1 MSAVTLTRHCDV
13 IRSGRVRQLEGMF
26 DVPPHE
32 RDEREFTVK
41 LDHDEQRWNIGLIV
55 GPSGSGKTTIV
66 SELFGQPARP
76 GWPTEQSVLDGFGD
90 DLSIRDITAALSA
103 VGFSSPPAWC
113 RPYWTLSTGEQFR
126 ADVARVLAE
135 AGEDVAVIDEFTS
148 VVDRTV
154 AQIASAAVAKY
165 ARRADR
171 QLVCASCHYD
181 IIDWLQPD
189 WIYDT
194 RTQHFTW
201 RSVQPR
207 PRVDL
212 RIYRCSRAV
221 WPAFAD
227 HHYLTG
233 KLATTATCW
242 LGEIDG
248 RWAAFSSVIHTLVQH
263 KAKATSGAVYREH
276 RTVVLPDYQGIG
288 VGNAMS
294 ETVGS
299 IIRAHRARFTS
310 TTTHPAMIRHRAR
323 SPLWRMVRSSTNVAA
338 QSRRVR
344 DSGVWGKSR
353 ERWTSSFEYVGPAAA
368 VELLDDI
375 GLAA

>member
-1 MSAVTLTRHCDV
+1 MTTLTRHCEV

-32 RDEREFTVK
+32 RDERTFTVA
-41 LDHDEQRWNIGLIV
+41 LDHEAQPWHIGLIV
-55 GPSGSGKTTIV
+55 GPSGSGKTTII

-76 GWPTEQSVLDGFGD
+76 AWPDEHSVLDGFPEGM
-90 DLSIRDITAALSA
+90 SIRDITSALSA

-113 RPYWTLSTGEQFR
+113 RPYRTLSTGEQFR

-135 AGEDVAVIDEFTS
+135 AGGDLGVIDEFTS

-165 ARRADR
+165 ARRSDR
-171 QLVCASCHYD
+171 KLVCASCHYD

-189 WIYDT
+189 WVYDT
-194 RTQHFTW
+194 RTQHFEW

-207 PRVDL
+207 PPVE
-212 RIYRCSRAV
+212 ISISRCSRAV
-221 WPAFAD
+221 WPAFAP
-227 HHYLTG
+227 HHYLSSD
-233 KLATTATCW
+233 LATPARCW

-248 RWAAFSSVIHTLVQH
+248 RWAAFSSVIHHLVKQNDR
-263 KAKATSGAVYREH
+263 AASGQVYREH

-294 ETVGS
+294 ETVGA
-299 IIRAHRARFTS
+299 IIRAHRARFRS

-323 SPLWRMVRSSTNVAA
+323 SPLWKMVRTSSNTAS
-338 QSRRVR
+338 QSTKVR
-344 DSGVWGKSR
+344 DRGTWGLSR
-353 ERWTSSFEYVGPAAA
+353 ERWTSSFEYVGPSAPASWIED
-368 VELLDDI
+368 V